1 MRTLSHIDKQVDL
14 TIKQDPTTG
23 RGANM
28 NRWIKVDEPINRY
41 ITEHLEP
48 ESSVLQALHME
59 TASMEG
65 AQMQISHEQARFMT
79 VLLKSL
85 NARRTIEVGVYTGY
99 STLITAQ
106 ALPPDG
112 IVIACDISEEWT
124 AVAKRYW
131 AQAAVANRIDLR
143 LAPAQQTMEALL
155 ADGDAATFDF
165 VFIDADKTGYDTYYE
180 LALKLLRPGGMVALD
195 NALWDGSVVD
205 DAVQDEDT
213 VAIRA
218 LNDKI
223 AKDSRVTSYLAPVG
237 DGVYLC
243 CKL

>member
-1 MRTLSHIDKQVDL
+1 MS
-14 TIKQDPTTG
+14 
-23 RGANM
+23 
-28 NRWIKVDEPINRY
+28 RWIKVDAPINRY
-41 ITEHLEP
+41 INAHLAP
-48 ESSVLQALHME
+48 ELAVLQKLHRE

-99 STLITAQ
+99 STLITAL

-124 AVAKRYW
+124 TVARRYW
-131 AQAAVANRIDLR
+131 KQAAVDDRIDLR

-155 ADGDAATFDF
+155 ANGEAGTFDF
-165 VFIDADKTGYDTYYE
+165 VFIDADKTGYDAYYE
-180 LALKLLRPGGMVALD
+180 LALELLRTGGMVALD
-195 NALWDGSVVD
+195 NALWNGSVVD

-213 VAIRA
+213 LAIRE

-223 AKDSRVTSYLAPVG
+223 AKDGRVNSYLAPVG
-237 DGVYLC
+237 DGIYLC